1 MVKKKSQI
9 RKKAKKK
16 VKKKQVDYKLQILK
30 IISGFFVLLSLVIM
44 AGLLAHHFLKQ
55 NPGFKS
61 LSPAIQPNTHNAH
74 GTQPTFEIFP
84 KEKSAGLGSG
94 LDYYPIVG
102 SPAPKVAIII
112 DDLGYDRKIADEF
125 INLGRPFTFS
135 VLPYGPYQKSIIK
148 AIHQKGFEIM
158 LHLPLEPNEYPKVNP
173 GPGALL
179 VSMTPAQFL
188 NQLEHDIV
196 AVPYIKGVNNHMG
209 SRITTMAPK
218 MDQIFSVLKNKGLF
232 FIDSR
237 TTAETICKK
246 SAALGNVLFAQRD
259 IFLDHVQ
266 TEKFIKKQFK
276 RLIRIAQHKGTAIGI
291 CHPHQITYEVIR
303 EILPE
308 FEKKVELVPASSLVK
323 IAG

>member
-1 MVKKKSQI
+1 MVKKKSQP
-9 RKKAKKK
+9 KKTKKK
-16 VKKKQVDYKLQILK
+16 KKKKRIDYKLQTLK
-30 IISGFFVLLSLVIM
+30 IISGFFVLLSLVIT
-44 AGLLAHHFLKQ
+44 AGLLAHYFLKQ

-61 LSPAIQPNTHNAH
+61 LSPATRLNSHNAH
-74 GTQPTFEIFP
+74 DTQPTFEIFP
-84 KEKSAGLGSG
+84 KEKSTGLGQG
-94 LDYYPIVG
+94 LAYYPVIS
-102 SPAPKVAIII
+102 SPTPKVAIII

-125 INLGRPFTFS
+125 INLGRPLTFS

-158 LHLPLEPNEYPKVNP
+158 LHLPLEPNEYPKVDP

-179 VSMTPAQFL
+179 VSMTRERFL
-188 NQLEHDIV
+188 NQLEHDIA

-218 MDQIFSVLKNKGLF
+218 MNQIFSVLKNKGLF

-246 SAALGNVLFAQRD
+246 SAALGNIPFAQRD

-266 TEKFIKKQFK
+266 TEKFIKKQFQHLLK
-276 RLIRIAQHKGTAIGI
+276 IAQHKGTAIGI
-291 CHPHQITYEVIR
+291 CHPHQITYEVMR
-303 EILPE
+303 QILPE

-323 IAG
+323 SAG